1 MIMNKKRI
9 SIPVLIVCISFLAV
23 TMIALVLGAIAFK
36 TLKSDQKLVNH
47 LYVVSVV
54 SDKYINEG
62 YAGVYFH
69 KDTEYVLVTEYK
81 DGNAVRTITS
91 YVDAS
96 VYNSYSIGDTVIY
109 CYAHDKIEN
118 YE

>member
-1 MIMNKKRI
+1 MMNKKRI
-9 SIPVLIVCISFLAV
+9 SMPVLIVCICFLAV
-23 TMIALVLGAIAFK
+23 TMIVLVLGFIAVK
-36 TLKSDQKLVNH
+36 VLKSDNKLENH

-62 YAGVYFH
+62 YAGIYFY

-81 DGNAVRTITS
+81 DGDIVRTITS

-109 CYAHDKIEN
+109 CYAHNKIQN